1 MSQHKVGKIVQVPT
15 EEESEKNGAFV
26 AIFCRNVQP
35 YLDYDRPIDCAK
47 DKAFAYIMMQ
57 LRWDG
62 IFGFAG
68 GKVDPGET
76 LRQACVREAKE
87 EIGAIIKEEDLVPIC
102 SHRAEGGNFTAHL
115 YAVEVDAAGL
125 RKAVQDSWAAEDADA
140 EACGVITIRVCL
152 QGTSG
157 DKGLARF
164 VRDTPMSFSARSEL
178 VLLIEKL
185 QLLSADDVNILR
197 AAVGT
202 AC

>member
-1 MSQHKVGKIVQVPT
+1 MNEAKAEKIVQVPT
-15 EEESEKNGAFV
+15 EEATEKNGAFV

-35 YLDYDRPIDCAK
+35 YLNYDRPIDCAK

-87 EIGAIIKEEDLVPIC
+87 EINAVIKEADLVPIC
-102 SHRAEGGNFTAHL
+102 SHRREGGNFTAHL
-115 YAVEVDAAGL
+115 YAVEVDADGL
-125 RKAVQDSWAAEDADA
+125 RQAVLDSLNAEDADA

-152 QGTSG
+152 HGDKA

-185 QLLSADDVNILR
+185 QLLNADEVKILK
-197 AAVGT
+197 AAF
-202 AC
+202 ADAR